1 MRMKTGYCHLV
12 QDTALS
18 CKTYSHIMVN
28 MIKIIRVEGN
38 QARIKKGN
46 CKGENSYLT

>member
-1 MRMKTGYCHLV
+1 MRKKTGYCHLV

-18 CKTYSHIMVN
+18 CKTYSHILVN

-38 QARIKKGN
+38 QTRIKKVIV
-46 CKGENSYLT
+46 KGKTVI